1 MSIHDADH
9 LWYMIN
15 KRRSRTRRR
24 IRQTGS
30 GLCRGPFFI
39 LLFIVYLPYQIKGC
53 RRFLLVFHGGGLT
66 MQRKPGRGRHCDL
79 YKPVW
84 CNGNTPGFD
93 PVVISSNL
101 IIGARLWKT
110 FNRSMDPRHGRKR
123 GGRLRQVAGDCVRYV
138 YRAAWSSRGRSSTI
152 RSTWPRRM

>member
-1 MSIHDADH
+1 
-9 LWYMIN
+9 MIYDKQETYPDTPPDTSN
-15 KRRSRTRRR
+15 GFRVMP
-24 IRQTGS
+24 
-30 GLCRGPFFI
+30 CPFFI

-66 MQRKPGRGRHCDL
+66 MQKKPGRGRHCDL

-101 IIGARLWKT
+101 IIGARL
-110 FNRSMDPRHGRKR
+110 
-123 GGRLRQVAGDCVRYV
+123 
-138 YRAAWSSRGRSSTI
+138 
-152 RSTWPRRM
+152 